1 MPGGLMNL
9 VAYGNQNIILNG
21 NPSKTLFKCTY
32 SKYTNFGL
40 QKFRT
45 DFDGIRSLSLNNT
58 TTLDFKILR
67 YADLLMDTYLVVT
80 LPDIWSPILPP
91 NINNIGP
98 EGDPTWRPYEFKWIK
113 NLGSQLINKVSF
125 MVGSQIIQEFTGQ
138 YLTNLVER
146 DFSETKKK
154 SYYNMTGNVPEL
166 NDPAISGAR
175 KNMYP
180 SAYNFND
187 PTQPIEPSIRSR
199 QLFIPLNIWFTLSA
213 KMAFPLISLQYNELH
228 IVVEIKALNDLFVV
242 RNVANGGFD
251 EYIKPNGDPLFDL
264 TRFINPPPPPTSE
277 SGNITD
283 PITDYTLDYSNIT
296 TNAWNHDIHLISTYA
311 FLSEDEVRGFAKQEQ
326 RYLIKQVYEYDFS
339 SLYGANRA
347 QLYSLSMVANW
358 MWFFQRDDAYL
369 RNEWSNYT
377 NWPYDYLPDDIIDP
391 EIPENN
397 ALTITYNGTPN
408 ITPGINPS
416 LPILVPP
423 KNNTAIWINP
433 QRNDANEPN
442 IMTRWALLFDGKYR
456 ENQQDAEVFNLVEKY
471 AKSSGFSSNGLYS
484 YNFDLNTN
492 PFELQPSGAVNLSKI
507 NKIEFEFNTITPLPN
522 EDAYKY
528 NLHVMEE
535 RYNTLIFSSGN
546 AALMY
551 AR

>member
-45 DFDGIRSLSLNNT
+45 DFDGLRSFSLNNT
-58 TTLDFKILR
+58 TVLDFKILR

-91 NINNIGP
+91 NALNIGP
-98 EGDPTWRPYEFKWIK
+98 GGVPTWRPYEFKWIK
-113 NLGSQLINKVSF
+113 NIGSQLINKVTF
-125 MVGSQIIQEFTGQ
+125 MVGSQIIQEFSGQ
-138 YLTNLVER
+138 YMMNLVER

-154 SYYNMTGNVPEL
+154 AYYNMTGNIPEL
-166 NDPAISGAR
+166 NDPANAYGR
-175 KNMYP
+175 QNMYP
-180 SAYNFND
+180 NAYNFN
-187 PTQPIEPSIRSR
+187 PAQPIEPSIRSR
-199 QLFIPLNIWFTLSA
+199 QLFIPLNIWFTLSS
-213 KMAFPLISLQYNELH
+213 KMAFPLTSLQYNELH
-228 IVVEIKALNDLFVV
+228 IVVEFRALNDLFVV
-242 RNVANGGFD
+242 RNVAIGGND
-251 EYIKPNGDPLFDL
+251 EYIRPTGDPLFDL
-264 TRFINPPPPPTSE
+264 TRFINPPPVPTLAFPMA
-277 SGNITD
+277 NPNNYI
-283 PITDYTLDYSNIT
+283 LDYSNIT
-296 TNAWNHDIHLISTYA
+296 TNAWAPDIHLISTYG
-311 FLSEDEVRGFAKQEQ
+311 FLTEDEVRVFASQEQ
-326 RYLIKQVYEYDFS
+326 RYLIKQIYEYDFA
-339 SLYGANRA
+339 SLYGPNRA

-358 MWFFQRDDAYL
+358 MWYFQRDDAFA

-377 NWPYDYLPDDIIDP
+377 NWPYDYLPDNIIDP
-391 EIPENN
+391 VTSTPYK
-397 ALTITYNGTPN
+397 ITYGVFLD
-408 ITPGINPS
+408 ISPGINPTIAV
-416 LPILVPP
+416 PVPP
-423 KNNTAIWINP
+423 KNNTGIWMNP
-433 QRNDANEPN
+433 IRNDANEPN
-442 IMTRWALLFDGKYR
+442 IMTHWSLLFDGKYR
-456 ENQQDAEVFNLVEKY
+456 ENQQDAGVFNLVEKY
-471 AKSSGFSSNGLYS
+471 TKSKGFSSDGLYS

-492 PFELQPSGAVNLSKI
+492 PFELQPTGAVNLSKI

-528 NLHVMEE
+528 NLHIMEE